1 MKQKS
6 DSKKYK
12 VMNKT
17 ILEIKKYGVWNAL
30 DNLKDCYEQERKD
43 FNFTYHNE
51 LANLFMEYCQF
62 LNVEMIP
69 SYPIYAYLEDPI
81 YFQKYSKL
89 AFPDVAFKNMFVH
102 AMWEDN
108 AQQVMT
114 LYEALVDYVLLQMGG
129 FHSDGGHIKSPI
141 DSSS

>member
-6 DSKKYK
+6 GSKKYK

-17 ILEIKKYGVWNAL
+17 VIEIKKYGVWNAL

-62 LNVEMIP
+62 LNVEIVP
-69 SYPIYAYLEDPI
+69 SFQIYAL
-81 YFQKYSKL
+81 S
-89 AFPDVAFKNMFVH
+89 
-102 AMWEDN
+102 
-108 AQQVMT
+108 
-114 LYEALVDYVLLQMGG
+114 
-129 FHSDGGHIKSPI
+129 
-141 DSSS
+141 